1 MHQLVTTQC
10 TAKRVIPVEIRAT
23 GFEMEVGFNLI
34 QTTM

>member
-23 GFEMEVGFNLI
+23 GFEIEVAFNFI
-34 QTTM
+34 QTTI